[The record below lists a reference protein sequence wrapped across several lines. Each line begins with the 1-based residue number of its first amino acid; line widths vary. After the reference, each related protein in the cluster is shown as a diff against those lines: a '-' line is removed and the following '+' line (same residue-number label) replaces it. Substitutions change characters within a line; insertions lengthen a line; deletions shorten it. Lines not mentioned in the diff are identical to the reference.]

1 MRRDEKA
8 HCFDEMCG
16 DSRAMR
22 RVYELIE
29 RLADSEATVL
39 ILGESGTGK
48 ELVARALHRRSRRAE
63 APFIAVSCA
72 ALPATLLESELF
84 GHVQGAF
91 TDAHQERTG
100 LFLQASGGTLFLDE
114 VGEMPAEVQAKLL
127 RALQERKLRP
137 VGGSQEV
144 AFDARVIA
152 ATHRDLEAEIQRG
165 SFRQDLYYRINVLRV
180 ELPPLRSRGRDVLL
194 LAQSFLRRAAER
206 GKKHIV
212 GLSAEAA
219 HRLLRY
225 DWPGNVRELEN
236 CIEAAVALSSR
247 EQIDVD
253 DLPEPVRRE
262 QPRALVVQTADPEDL
277 PSLAEVE
284 RRYVQKVLAAVGG
297 NKSAAAKILG
307 FDRRTLYRKLES
319 YASVC

>member
-91 TDAHQERTG
+91 TDARQERTG